1 MAVPV
6 PGLIAD
12 STTVDTPSTNPTATY
27 PLQAHGGSDIT
38 YNTIYSGGGKITGL
52 DPASTPTDVTGIP
65 QNPFAPPIP
74 QPLPRGVSGLG
85 AAVPIV
91 GIVNSAARGVYFE
104 GTLVPVIGDG
114 IVAPGAVPTP
124 RPLTLPGKYPTIF
137 IGTRT

>member
-1 MAVPV
+1 MAWDPTGNIV
-6 PGLIAD
+6 D
-12 STTVDTPSTNPTATY
+12 SSVVDTASVNPTATY

-38 YNTIYSGGGKITGL
+38 YNTIYSGGSQITGL
-52 DPASTPTDVTGIP
+52 DPNSKPTDVTGIP
-65 QNPFAPPIP
+65 IQPLVPPAPP
-74 QPLPRGVSGLG
+74 QLPGTP
-85 AAVPIV
+85 PIV

-114 IVAPGAVPTP
+114 VTRPGAIPSP